1 VTYREKDSGMRKV
14 VVYYAWSRPA
24 EIGAPLEVIE
34 NRFPTLFESRRM
46 GYPTY
51 EEMSDP
57 ARFDQSVAGF
67 LDHIMKR
74 NFTAFVEQAGTLT
87 GQPVMEI
94 ERVADESVL
103 TRLDANILEG
113 VDTLIVISFDSLRSG
128 QSAGATEVEAV
139 RQFLAQPDHLV
150 FACPHHDIGDV
161 PELPHDER
169 VQRQIADFLHHGDK
183 TIPPQQQ
190 FGGFA
195 RSLLAGLGMPVE
207 NRFGLRPAA
216 EGDGS
221 PSPIE
226 KETGLDRLHLLQGVD
241 TFNLHWHLPQLER
254 LGDGFAKL
262 DVLARQ
268 KIDLT
273 APPHPFA
280 RDRTTF
286 DALLQ
291 SPPEIFAGTLLV
303 SDATLWSSTAGG
315 VDSLTR
321 LWTNV
326 VQRPHRSSTAA

>member
-1 VTYREKDSGMRKV
+1 MRKV

-24 EIGAPLEVIE
+24 EIGAPLGVIE

-46 GYPTY
+46 GFPAY
-51 EEMSDP
+51 EELTDP
-57 ARFDQSVAGF
+57 SRFDQSVAGF

-74 NFTAFVEQAGTLT
+74 NFTAFVELAGTLT
-87 GQPVMEI
+87 GQSVIEI
-94 ERVADESVL
+94 ERVTDNGAL
-103 TRLDANILEG
+103 TKLDGDFLDG
-113 VDTLIVISFDSLRSG
+113 VDTLIIISFDTLRSG
-128 QSAGATEVEAV
+128 QTASATEVQAMRE
-139 RQFLAQPDHLV
+139 FLTQPDHLAFV
-150 FACPHHDIGDV
+150 CPHHDIGDL
-161 PELPHDER
+161 PEMPRNDRLR
-169 VQRQIADFLHHGDK
+169 RLIADFRHHGDK

-195 RSLLAGLGMPVE
+195 RSLLAGLGVPVE

-216 EGDGS
+216 ESDGS

-226 KETGLDRLHLLQGVD
+226 KETKVDRLHLLRGVD

-254 LGDGFAKL
+254 LGEALVKL

-273 APPHPFA
+273 APPHPFT

-291 SPPEIFAGTLLV
+291 SRPEIFAATLLV
-303 SDATLWSSTAGG
+303 GDATLWSSTAGG
-315 VDSLTR
+315 VDNLRR

-326 VQRPHRSSTAA
+326 VQRPHRSSESA

>member
-1 VTYREKDSGMRKV
+1 MRKV

-46 GYPTY
+46 GYPAY
-51 EEMSDP
+51 EELSDP

-74 NFTAFVEQAGTLT
+74 NFTAFIELARTLT
-87 GQPVMEI
+87 GQPVTEI
-94 ERVADESVL
+94 ERVADDGVP
-103 TRLDANILEG
+103 TKLDAKILESA
-113 VDTLIVISFDSLRSG
+113 DTLIIISFDSLRSG
-128 QSAGATEVEAV
+128 QSAGAGEVDAV
-139 RQFLAQPDHLV
+139 RQFLAKPDHLV
-150 FACPHHDIGDV
+150 FVCPHHDIGDV
-161 PELPHDER
+161 PELPHEDR
-169 VQRQIADFLHHGDK
+169 LQRQIADFLHHGDK

-195 RSLLAGLGMPVE
+195 RSLLAGLGVPVE
-207 NRFGLRPAA
+207 NRFGLHPAA
-216 EGDGS
+216 EADES

-226 KETGLDRLHLLQGVD
+226 KATGLDRLHLLQGVD
-241 TFNLHWHLPQLER
+241 TFNLHRHLPQLER
-254 LGDGFAKL
+254 LGDAPAKL

-268 KIDLT
+268 NIDLT
-273 APPHPFA
+273 APPHPFT
-280 RDRTTF
+280 RDHKSF

-291 SPPEIFAGTLLV
+291 SRPETFAGTLLV

-315 VDSLTR
+315 VDSLRR

-326 VQRPHRSSTAA
+326 VGRPVRS